1 MMSEFQF
8 ANPEYFFLLLLIP
21 LAGIWRYYKRRTW
34 FPMVK
39 YSGEKSGSIEYISW
53 ILHLLHYLPWLAFV
67 FLVVAL
73 TRPQKTHSE
82 EKIKTEGID
91 IVMSLDV
98 STSMLA
104 RDLKP
109 DRLKAAK
116 KVAKDFIE
124 SRPNDRIGM
133 VVFAGESFT
142 QCPITTDHKILSTQI
157 DKIRD
162 GLIEDGTAIGMGLGT
177 AVNRLKE
184 SQAKSKVIIL
194 MTDGVNNSGYID
206 PITAV
211 DLAVNEGIRVYT
223 VGLGTIGTA
232 PYPVKD
238 MFGRTILQN
247 IDVEIDEE
255 LLKTISEK
263 TDGVYYRAT
272 SNSSLNK
279 IYQEIDQ
286 LEKTKIELSS
296 FERKSE
302 HFRPFAW
309 LALGLLVLSFL
320 LNRIFIQPLN

>member
-1 MMSEFQF
+1 MMTAYEF
-8 ANPEYFFLLLLIP
+8 ANPEYFFLLLLLP
-21 LAGIWRYYKRRTW
+21 LAAIWKYFKRNSW
-34 FPMVK
+34 FPLLK
-39 YSGEKSGSIEYISW
+39 NSGYETQNAISASW
-53 ILHLLHYLPWLAFV
+53 MLQWLQYLPWLAFV
-67 FLVVAL
+67 LLVIAL
-73 TRPQKTHSE
+73 ARPQQSHAE

-91 IVMSLDV
+91 IVLSLDV

-116 KVAKDFIE
+116 NVAKEFIDT
-124 SRPNDRIGM
+124 RPNDRIGM

-142 QCPITTDHKILSTQI
+142 QCPITTDHKILKGQI
-157 DKIRD
+157 ERVKD

-184 SQAKSKVIIL
+184 SEAKSKVIIL

-211 DLAVNEGIRVYT
+211 DLAINEGIRVYT
-223 VGLGTIGTA
+223 IGLGTRGTA

-238 MFGRTILQN
+238 MFGRTVLQN

-255 LLKTISEK
+255 LLKTIAQK
-263 TDGVYYRAT
+263 TGGIYYRAT
-272 SNSSLNK
+272 SNSALDE

-296 FERKSE
+296 FERKTE
-302 HFRPFAW
+302 HYRPFVW
-309 LALGLLVLSFL
+309 WSLILLLLSFL
-320 LNRIFIQPLN
+320 LNRTFVRPLN